1 MVVATSMSDCLEY
14 VEDAGDATE
23 DDKLGDGEMGKKKK
37 KKDAEVAASA
47 WRITASGEKLLNL
60 RVLRGSDR
68 A

>member
-1 MVVATSMSDCLEY
+1 MAVAVFMSDCLEY

-23 DDKLGDGEMGKKKK
+23 DDEVGDGEMGKKKK
-37 KKDAEVAASA
+37 KDAKVAASV
-47 WRITASGEKLLNL
+47 RRMTASGEKLLNL